1 LWLDGCLAWK
11 TTTFLS
17 GRELSNDTGD
27 CMATIT
33 TSERRDGGFRLWAT
47 RLYLRSE
54 QLRGLLVLSPTLTV
68 MVLFLAV
75 PLGILV
81 TLSFWT
87 QDYVTFDKSF
97 SLVNYARF
105 FERAIYPYL
114 LGKSLIM
121 SLTVTAA
128 TVLLAYPMAYFL
140 AFRVKKRKMIWLILI
155 TVPLWTSYL
164 LRVFA
169 WKIILGYEGVINSGL
184 GSVGIISKPLEFL
197 LYNPTAVVLTLAH
210 AWAAFAIL
218 PIYVSLE
225 KIDRSLLEAATDLGD
240 SPFDRFRRIT
250 LPLSMPGVIAASLF
264 VFIPTVGDY
273 VTPSLVGGTS
283 GIMIGNVIQTMFG
296 KANNWPQGAALAVIV
311 MFIVGALVL
320 TFLWFIQ
327 QMKKRA

>member
-1 LWLDGCLAWK
+1 
-11 TTTFLS
+11 
-17 GRELSNDTGD
+17 
-27 CMATIT
+27 MANATQAQPMQ
-33 TSERRDGGFRLWAT
+33 GGIRLWVT
-47 RLYLRSE
+47 RLFLRSE
-54 QLRGLLVLSPTLTV
+54 QLRGYSLLSPTMVV
-68 MVLFLAV
+68 MLLFLAL
-75 PLGILV
+75 PLGIMF

-87 QDYVTFDKSF
+87 QTYVTYDKSF
-97 SLVNYARF
+97 TIANYLAF
-105 FERAIYPYL
+105 FERPIYPYL

-121 SLTVTAA
+121 SLTVTVA

-140 AFRVKKRKMIWLILI
+140 AFRVTQGKMIWLILI
-155 TVPLWTSYL
+155 TVPFWTSYL

-184 GSVGIISKPLEFL
+184 MSLGIIGKPLEFI
-197 LYNPTAVVLTLAH
+197 LYNPFAVVLTLAH

-240 SPFDRFRRIT
+240 GPLDRFRRIT

-296 KANNWPQGAALAVIV
+296 KANNWPMGAAVAVISMITIATLV
-311 MFIVGALVL
+311 IV
-320 TFLWFIQ
+320 FLWFIQ